1 MAPLGDV
8 SNKYHVNL
16 LLDAQYAST
25 RSLGNRG
32 SCENTMH
39 NLRAQGKRHIDLWV
53 DGNLYP
59 LDPATQKNP
68 PFRTM
73 HDLVRYVGDGM
84 DGLLGYCNRL
94 NHFQSATLQ
103 ACEFR
108 RAQLEQLACSANS
121 TIVAMQRT
129 IEDLEMQKK
138 ELLEKSIAF
147 DKERQD
153 LQESIKQ
160 QVESNQSL
168 QRSLQIAK
176 DRVQKLKDTPL
187 GKKERKRKLQSLD
200 SLAPKGGAKKRRILA
215 TRLVSKIS
223 HEFFILFIHVSY
235 F

>member
-1 MAPLGDV
+1 M
-8 SNKYHVNL
+8 
-16 LLDAQYAST
+16 
-25 RSLGNRG
+25 
-32 SCENTMH
+32 
-39 NLRAQGKRHIDLWV
+39 
-53 DGNLYP
+53 
-59 LDPATQKNP
+59 
-68 PFRTM
+68 
-73 HDLVRYVGDGM
+73 
-84 DGLLGYCNRL
+84 
-94 NHFQSATLQ
+94 Q

-108 RAQLEQLACSANS
+108 RAQLEQLACSAKS

-153 LQESIKQ
+153 LQESIKRH
-160 QVESNQSL
+160 VESNQSL

>member
-59 LDPATQKNP
+59 LDLATQKNP

-73 HDLVRYVGDGM
+73 HGLVWYVGDVM

-94 NHFQSATLQ
+94 NNFQRATLQ
-103 ACEFR
+103 AGEFR

-138 ELLEKSIAF
+138 ELLEKLIAF

-160 QVESNQSL
+160 QVESN
-168 QRSLQIAK
+168 
-176 DRVQKLKDTPL
+176 
-187 GKKERKRKLQSLD
+187 
-200 SLAPKGGAKKRRILA
+200 
-215 TRLVSKIS
+215 
-223 HEFFILFIHVSY
+223 
-235 F
+235 

>member
-1 MAPLGDV
+1 
-8 SNKYHVNL
+8 
-16 LLDAQYAST
+16 
-25 RSLGNRG
+25 
-32 SCENTMH
+32 
-39 NLRAQGKRHIDLWV
+39 
-53 DGNLYP
+53 
-59 LDPATQKNP
+59 
-68 PFRTM
+68 M

-121 TIVAMQRT
+121 TIVVMQRT

-138 ELLEKSIAF
+138 QLLEKSIAF
-147 DKERQD
+147 DKERED

-176 DRVQKLKDTPL
+176 DRVKLKDTPL

>member
-25 RSLGNRG
+25 HSLGNRG
-32 SCENTMH
+32 SCKNTMH
-39 NLRAQGKRHIDLWV
+39 NLRVQGKRHIDLWV

-59 LDPATQKNP
+59 LDLATQKNS

-73 HDLVRYVGDGM
+73 HGLVRYVRDGM

-108 RAQLEQLACSANS
+108 RVQLEQLACSTNS
-121 TIVAMQRT
+121 TIVVMQRI

-138 ELLEKSIAF
+138 KLLEKSIAF
-147 DKERQD
+147 DKER
-153 LQESIKQ
+153 
-160 QVESNQSL
+160 
-168 QRSLQIAK
+168 RFA
-176 DRVQKLKDTPL
+176 
-187 GKKERKRKLQSLD
+187 
-200 SLAPKGGAKKRRILA
+200 RI
-215 TRLVSKIS
+215 
-223 HEFFILFIHVSY
+223 Y
-235 F
+235 